1 MTTPQE
7 LKAITKRFATEPW
20 AKGDFAV
27 FDEVC
32 APSYTLGDGATLE
45 DLKKGIREYRK
56 ALPDLTDEVGEII
69 VEGDTVAYRWT
80 MRGTHRGE
88 FHGIAPTG
96 KPVLLTGITIL
107 HFANGKIIRDE
118 FESGSPPL
126 EAQVAG
132 KHA

>member
-7 LKAITKRFATEPW
+7 LKVITKRFVTEPW
-20 AKGDFAV
+20 AKGDFAI

-32 APSYTLGDGATLE
+32 APGYTLGDGATLE

-56 ALPDLTDEVGEII
+56 ALPDLTGEVGEII
-69 VEGDTVAYRWT
+69 VDGDSVAYRWT
-80 MRGTHRGE
+80 MRGTHQGE

-96 KPVLLTGITIL
+96 KPVVMTGITIL
-107 HFANGKIIRDE
+107 HFANGKVIHDE

-126 EAQVAG
+126 EAQVAD
-132 KHA
+132 KNA